1 MSLLF
6 LLFALGRS
14 DMMSMICH
22 EASEMTEEQVKQRA
36 EELMPYRMGMNAH
49 NQIYYYGLSCRKSL

>member
-1 MSLLF
+1 MLST
-6 LLFALGRS
+6 
-14 DMMSMICH
+14 ICH

-49 NQIYYYGLSCRKSL
+49 NQIYYYGLSCRESI